1 MDKIRYQKSIGS
13 IEVNHRLPSIDIEIE
28 SLSTSDKLYK
38 YYCLCQGLLS
48 FKKPVD
54 WKKK

>member
-13 IEVNHRLPSIDIEIE
+13 IEVNRRLPSIDIEIE

-38 YYCLCQGLLS
+38 YYC
-48 FKKPVD
+48 
-54 WKKK
+54 

>member
-54 WKKK
+54 